1 MAAGLIHRRMPA
13 YAGDTASIEED
24 TMNVN
29 MNIGASLMQY
39 SDDAVGVAV
48 LKKALDIEAQG
59 AMQLIAALPQPP
71 QQSAANLPPH
81 LGQNIDTTA

>member
-1 MAAGLIHRRMPA
+1 V
-13 YAGDTASIEED
+13 SIEED

-39 SDDAVGVAV
+39 SDDAVGVSV
-48 LKKALDIEAQG
+48 LKKALDIQAQG

-71 QQSAANLPPH
+71 QQSAANLSPN